1 MLGDGELPG
10 ESAMTKASD
19 ECRQQAL
26 RLCERANV
34 VHDSNLRVEY
44 ESLAFAYMC
53 LAEQMDADCSEWSEC
68 LNWVLRSF
76 RLASWPAAEITNSF
90 T

>member
-1 MLGDGELPG
+1 MFSCYFCSGDGELPG

-34 VHDSNLRVEY
+34 VHDFNLRVEY

-53 LAEQMDADCSEWSEC
+53 LAAQMDADCSEWSEC
-68 LNWVLRSF
+68 LNLG
-76 RLASWPAAEITNSF
+76 AA
-90 T
+90 